1 MQVRVGEYS
10 IRVCPIS
17 HYSPMPRADWGIRL
31 ILSPQSLPLGQRR
44 CGATTAS
51 KCGVDGQVRSWWQ
64 NHLRP
69 CGETTLYP
77 AFFLPFA
84 RLSTGCTRSCYLDYA
99 TRRNSLSDGRFYQ
112 PSFCKMQTWDGNVGE
127 DYYALQCACANVQ
140 RSLLLCSPTLTMR
153 L

>member
-17 HYSPMPRADWGIRL
+17 HYSPVPQADWGIRL

-69 CGETTLYP
+69 CGETLYP
-77 AFFLPFA
+77 AFFLLFA
-84 RLSTGCTRSCYLDYA
+84 RLSKGCTRSCYLDYA
-99 TRRNSLSDGRFYQ
+99 TRRSSLSDGRFYQ
-112 PSFCKMQTWDGNVGE
+112 PSFCKMQKEMLGKIITRSS
-127 DYYALQCACANVQ
+127 ALVPRC
-140 RSLLLCSPTLTMR
+140 RGHSCSVSRPQL
-153 L
+153 